1 MSLKTKKNNK
11 NKKNSTRKLTGTTVV
26 NINDKSYDEY
36 KNKCAKFNS
45 RIYDSFEKEFEKQKG
60 LIHLIKNGNIHQ
72 EKLINDIKKSLIS
85 NKSHI
90 LPQNDFYSFVNE
102 RWMKET
108 TLTKDQKYIV
118 QIDDF
123 RLVQYKVYLELI
135 DIVKKYIKTNH
146 SKEAK
151 TIKNFYLSQVRFN
164 SNEESKNYALARLKL
179 IDEIREEKN
188 MWKLLAMLNKNE
200 VVSWGSPFTW
210 SINPDDLEPDVYRSY
225 LNSPQ
230 LSLID
235 INIYFDDGTDKSYKE
250 NYKKKFFKY
259 LNELFEDSFG
269 KNHGFNVKDVFDVET
284 KIIYAIGCNYL
295 KEKNTKNYNRVT
307 KQDALKIYG
316 FDWEDFS
323 KQLGYEK
330 TPDFFIT
337 SNLNYLKCGTDLLL
351 KEWDTDMW
359 RTYFI
364 YIFIRQSQRW
374 NKRGRQLF
382 YEFQGKFVR
391 GQEAAVPESIQPIF
405 GLGYAFNTF
414 ISNIYIDNN
423 ENIQVINYLKNMAED
438 LKAVFIR
445 IIKRNSWLQPKTK
458 AYALKKL
465 NHFKFIIGS
474 PKILREDPLLDYSN
488 WDSWGNILKIAQWRH
503 EKAVKLEGQG
513 MIDLPVI
520 DWQQIPPKFIG
531 TQAYVVNAAYTPSKN
546 AIYVPLGYI
555 QEPFIDLK
563 QRGIEWNLAHLGFTL
578 GHEMSHSLDDW
589 GSQYDYNGK
598 LFDWWTAEDKAIFKR
613 IQNDVIKQ
621 YEVFAGYDGIKFDA
635 AIGVGEDLADISGL
649 AICSEYLN
657 DFQEKNLDILPIRY
671 LSFRTFFVYY
681 AYQMRQKV
689 NKKALAA
696 QLKTN
701 PHPLDKYR
709 TNVPLSRL
717 PMFRVIYDI
726 KKGDKMWWHTTNRVW
741 QG

>member
-1 MSLKTKKNNK
+1 MSLKTRK
-11 NKKNSTRKLTGTTVV
+11 NKKNKKNTTKKFTGTTVV
-26 NINDKSYDEY
+26 NINDKTYELKKDE
-36 KNKCAKFNS
+36 CAKFTS
-45 RIYDSFEKEFEKQKG
+45 DIYGSFEKDFEKKTGINGMIKYGAKHQA
-60 LIHLIKNGNIHQ
+60 LILN
-72 EKLINDIKKSLIS
+72 EIKKSMDD
-85 NKSHI
+85 NKKNV
-90 LPQNDFYSFVNE
+90 LPQNDFYSFINE
-102 RWMKET
+102 RWMRET
-108 TLTKDQKYIV
+108 TVTKDQKYIV

-123 RLVQYKVYLELI
+123 RLVQYKVYLELL
-135 DIVKKYIKTNH
+135 DIVQKFIKTDH
-146 SKEAK
+146 SKESKA
-151 TIKNFYLSQVRFN
+151 IKNFYLSQVRLN
-164 SNEESKNYALARLKL
+164 SNNESRNYAIQRLKI
-179 IDEIREEKN
+179 IDDIRQDKKN
-188 MWKLLAMLNKNE
+188 IWKMLAMLNMNE

-210 SINPDDLEPDVYRSY
+210 SINPDDLEPTLYRSY
-225 LNSPQ
+225 INSPQ

-235 INIYFDDGTDKSYKE
+235 INIYFDDGTEKAYKE
-250 NYKKKFFKY
+250 NYKKNFFKY
-259 LNELFEDSFG
+259 LHQLFEDSFG
-269 KNHGFNVKDVFDVET
+269 KNHGFNVKDVFEVEV
-284 KIIYAIGCNYL
+284 KLINAIGCDYL
-295 KEKNTKNYNRVT
+295 KIKNTKNYNRVS
-307 KQDALKIYG
+307 KKDALKLYG
-316 FDWEDFS
+316 FNWEEFTME
-323 KQLGYEK
+323 LGYAK

-351 KEWDTDMW
+351 QEWDSDQW

-374 NKRGRQLF
+374 NERGRELF
-382 YEFQGKFVR
+382 YDFQGKFVR
-391 GQEAAVPESIQPIF
+391 GQEAAVPKKIQPVF
-405 GLGYAFNTF
+405 ALGYAFNTF
-414 ISNIYIDNN
+414 LSNQYIDNF
-423 ENIQVINYLKNMAED
+423 ENVQDINYLKNMADD

-445 IIKRNSWLQPKTK
+445 IIKRNTWLQPKTK
-458 AYALKKL
+458 EYALKKL

-474 PKILREDPLLDYSN
+474 PKILREDPLLDYTN
-488 WDSWGNILKIAQWRH
+488 WDAWGNILKIAQWRH
-503 EKAVKLEGQG
+503 DKAVKLEGQD

-531 TQAYVVNAAYTPSKN
+531 NQPYVVNAAYTPSKN

-555 QEPFIDLK
+555 QRPFIDLK
-563 QRGIEWNLAHLGFTL
+563 RGIEWNLAHLGFTL

-598 LFDWWTAEDKAIFKR
+598 LNDWWTPKDKEIFKK
-613 IQNDVIKQ
+613 IQKDVIKQ
-621 YEVFAGYDGIKFDA
+621 YEVFAEYDGIKFDA

-649 AICSEYLN
+649 AICNEYLS
-657 DFQEKNLDILPIRY
+657 DLQERNEDILPIRD
-671 LSFRTFFVYY
+671 LSYKTFYIYY

-717 PMFRVIYDI
+717 PMFRVIFTI